1 MICNQQNN
9 TEIRDAWCAELSAE
23 NNAEFWSSD
32 ALESLKEYKMCK
44 DVNVKHLGKKILMC
58 TQCIGVPWK
67 VISIDA
73 LFPIWNDN
81 VMTDFKKIFLVL
93 VASKFICERWTFC
106 KINVL
111 ITRWLLH
118 TYQ

>member
-1 MICNQQNN
+1 MCNQQNN
-9 TEIRDAWCAELSAE
+9 TEIRDAWCAEVSAENNAEIWDAWCAEVSAE

-67 VISIDA
+67 SDFNWRTISNME
-73 LFPIWNDN
+73 W
-81 VMTDFKKIFLVL
+81 
-93 VASKFICERWTFC
+93 
-106 KINVL
+106 
-111 ITRWLLH
+111 
-118 TYQ
+118 

>member
-1 MICNQQNN
+1 MKLKWYCNQQNN
-9 TEIRDAWCAELSAE
+9 TEIRDAWCAELSAENNAEIWDAWCAEVSAE

-67 VISIDA
+67 SDFNWRTISNME
-73 LFPIWNDN
+73 W
-81 VMTDFKKIFLVL
+81 
-93 VASKFICERWTFC
+93 
-106 KINVL
+106 
-111 ITRWLLH
+111 
-118 TYQ
+118 

>member
-1 MICNQQNN
+1 MKLKWYCNQQNN
-9 TEIRDAWCAELSAE
+9 TEIRDAWCAEVSAENNAEIWDAWCAEVSAE

-67 VISIDA
+67 SDFNWRTISNME
-73 LFPIWNDN
+73 W
-81 VMTDFKKIFLVL
+81 
-93 VASKFICERWTFC
+93 
-106 KINVL
+106 
-111 ITRWLLH
+111 
-118 TYQ
+118 